1 MPVMSQATTDED
13 YADSIRRVARDA
25 GFDDTIGDLA
35 VQVFD
40 HAVDDGA
47 IEEGIERDDAG
58 KFSGDDRRFPP
69 ASLAGAVY
77 AAARVRDIPTKPD
90 EVAGAI
96 DVDGDDVASFY
107 RRILKAIPFTVEPE
121 SPVDW
126 VRRLCDELNVG
137 PAFEAEAVD
146 LAGDAVDRGL
156 HVGKSTSGFA
166 AATVYAT
173 SKHRNAGV
181 DQDDVADAASCSPT
195 TVRNQYRDVLAL
207 REDAVEPGDPDGIH
221 FAINDLCD
229 RIDGLPSGV
238 RADAIETAKA
248 AIDADADFVER
259 TDPKGVAAGVVYVAA
274 KDGRVDVSQTE
285 VASKAN
291 VSKSTVVN
299 RVNDVRAWRKRAAF
313 EGVAYND
320 LKALAAENDVDV
332 GMTPERDYL
341 VDRLV
346 EAGAEL

>member
-1 MPVMSQATTDED
+1 MSQATTDDD

-77 AAARVRDIPTKPD
+77 AAARVRDIPTKPG
-90 EVAGAI
+90 EVAGAFDT
-96 DVDGDDVASFY
+96 DVDGDDVAAYY
-107 RRILKAIPFTVEPE
+107 RAILKAIPFTVEPE
-121 SPVDW
+121 NPTDW
-126 VRRLCDELNVG
+126 VRRLCDELGVG
-137 PAFEAEAVD
+137 PAFESDAID
-146 LAGDAVDRGL
+146 LAGDAVDRAL

-166 AATVYAT
+166 AAVVYAT

-181 DQDDVADAASCSPT
+181 DQDDVAEAASCSPT

-248 AIDADADFVER
+248 AIDADAGFVER

-299 RVNDVRAWRKRAAF
+299 RVNDVRDWRKRAAF

-320 LKALAAENDVDV
+320 LKRLANDHDVDV
-332 GMTPERDYL
+332 GATPERDYL
-341 VDRLV
+341 VDRLA
-346 EAGAEL
+346 EAGVEL